1 MKKIMKLG
9 IILLVYSAISATLLS
24 LTYSATLPAIE
35 AAKEEANIKARQEV
49 FPEAESFDKISDDM
63 LAKLKE
69 KDKNIVEVFEA
80 KDSSGTKGYVV
91 KALSGGFGGELEVVT
106 GFDTEGKITG
116 MRMGSNAETPGLG
129 DNAKKP
135 FFYEQFKGLDVNKPL
150 GVSKVE
156 AKDNDIL
163 AISGATITSRA
174 VVKGVN
180 SCNIVI
186 KELKNENK

>member
-1 MKKIMKLG
+1 MNKIIKLG

-35 AAKEEANIKARQEV
+35 KAKEEANIKARQEV
-49 FPEAESFDKISDDM
+49 FPEADSFEKISDDE

-69 KDKNIVEVFEA
+69 KDKNIVEVFKA

-91 KALSGGFGGELEVVT
+91 KAISSGFGGEIEVVT
-106 GFDTEGKITG
+106 GFDLEGKITG
-116 MRMGSNAETPGLG
+116 MRMGTNSETPGLG

-186 KELKNENK
+186 KELKNED